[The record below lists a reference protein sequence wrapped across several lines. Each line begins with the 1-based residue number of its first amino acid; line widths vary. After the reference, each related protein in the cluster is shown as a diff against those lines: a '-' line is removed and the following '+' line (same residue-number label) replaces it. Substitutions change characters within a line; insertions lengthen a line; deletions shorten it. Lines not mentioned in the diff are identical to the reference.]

1 VSPANK
7 SRVVFD
13 TNAVLSAL
21 LFTHGRLSWL
31 VAHWQSAACIPIVSH
46 ATAEELMRTLA
57 YPKFKLSAEQQ
68 LEVLAGYIPFCEA
81 VEITKL
87 CPILC
92 RDANDQTFLNLAHCA
107 KAAVLVTGDDDLL
120 ALVGQTAFVIETPEA
135 YRLRITSTAPHS

>member
-1 VSPANK
+1 VSPANNA
-7 SRVVFD
+7 RVVFD

-21 LFTHGRLSWL
+21 LFPRGRLSWL
-31 VAHWQSAACIPIVSH
+31 VGHWQAGDCVAVISH
-46 ATAEELMRTLA
+46 ATVEELMRTLA

-81 VEITKL
+81 VEITEL

-92 RDANDQTFLNLAHCA
+92 RDANDQAFLNLAHCA
-107 KAAVLVTGDDDLL
+107 EAAILVTGDDDLL
-120 ALVGQTAFVIETPEA
+120 ALAGQAAFVIETPEA